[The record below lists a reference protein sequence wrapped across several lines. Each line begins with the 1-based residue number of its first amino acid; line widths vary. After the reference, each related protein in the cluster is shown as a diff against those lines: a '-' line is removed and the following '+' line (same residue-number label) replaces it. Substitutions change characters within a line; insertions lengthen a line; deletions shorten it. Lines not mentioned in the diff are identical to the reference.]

1 MADRY
6 RASPLRVHLSPEDHE
21 WLAKLAQDEDVS
33 IPTLIKRAVQHFRY
47 WQEEGEEAL
56 HEALEIFE
64 AERSG
69 HEVERQRRLYYQRDY
84 ELQSRRLHEML
95 RDERHRRWEQEK
107 QLRDERD
114 LRATYEDQLRD
125 ERKLRAAYEDQ
136 LRDERNLGADREAQL
151 REERD
156 FYERKAGAPATDR
169 YVPNDPTVA
178 KLLTLAIRS
187 ESEAEAMAAFAKV
200 RAIHRK
206 NASYSTSG
214 PR

>member
-1 MADRY
+1 
-6 RASPLRVHLSPEDHE
+6 
-21 WLAKLAQDEDVS
+21 
-33 IPTLIKRAVQHFRY
+33 
-47 WQEEGEEAL
+47 
-56 HEALEIFE
+56 
-64 AERSG
+64 
-69 HEVERQRRLYYQRDY
+69 
-84 ELQSRRLHEML
+84 ML

-114 LRATYEDQLRD
+114 
-125 ERKLRAAYEDQ
+125 LRAAYEDQ

>member
-114 LRATYEDQLRD
+114 LRAAYEDQLRD
-125 ERKLRAAYEDQ
+125 ERNLRAAYEDQ